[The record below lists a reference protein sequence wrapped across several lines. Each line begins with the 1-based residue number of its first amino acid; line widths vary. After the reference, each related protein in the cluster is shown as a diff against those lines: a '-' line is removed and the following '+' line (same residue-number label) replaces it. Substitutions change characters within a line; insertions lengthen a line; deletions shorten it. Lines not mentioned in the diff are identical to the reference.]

1 VNGLGSRLRLAGIL
15 FASLLLTATPA
26 LAQENEPSAADS
38 PTGWIFRWVNFAIV
52 LGLIVYAFSKAAP
65 HFRGH
70 AEEISQR
77 IAEGNRAREAA
88 ERQRAEAQA
97 KLAGVEQEVAA
108 LRVEAKRGAEA
119 EVQRLRDLARA
130 EAETIEKA
138 AQAEI
143 AAAERA
149 ARLELK
155 NLAARLAIERAETT
169 LRAEMTPESEAVLFG
184 AFVAELEG
192 RAN

>member
-1 VNGLGSRLRLAGIL
+1 VKSLGSGVRLAAIL
-15 FASLLLTATPA
+15 FASLLLTAIPV
-26 LAQENEPSAADS
+26 LAQENKPSAADS
-38 PTGWIFRWVNFAIV
+38 PTGWIFRWVDFAIV
-52 LGLIVYAFSKAAP
+52 LGLIIYGFNKAAP
-65 HFRGH
+65 SFRSR

-77 IAEGNRAREAA
+77 IAEGTRAREAA
-88 ERQRAEAQA
+88 ERQHAEAQA
-97 KLAGVEQEVAA
+97 KLAGVEQEVTA

-119 EVQRLRDLARA
+119 EAQRLRDLARA
-130 EAETIEKA
+130 EAEMIEKA

-155 NLAARLAIERAETT
+155 TLAARLAIERAEAA
-169 LRAEMTPESEAVLFG
+169 LRGEMTPESEAALFG

-192 RAN
+192 GAN

>member
-1 VNGLGSRLRLAGIL
+1 MSGTGSRLRLAGMV
-15 FASLLLTATPA
+15 FAAFLLIAMPA
-26 LAQENEPSAADS
+26 FAQENQSSAANS
-38 PTGWIFRWVNFAIV
+38 STGWIFRWVNFAIV
-52 LGLIVYAFSKAAP
+52 LGLIIYGFRKAAP
-65 HFRGH
+65 SFRNH

-77 IAEGNRAREAA
+77 IAEGTRAREAA

-97 KLAGVEQEVAA
+97 KLAGIEQEVAA

-119 EVQRLRDLARA
+119 EAQRLRELART
-130 EAETIEKA
+130 EAEMIEKA
-138 AQAEI
+138 GQDEI

-155 NLAARLAIERAETT
+155 DLAARLAIERAEAA

-184 AFVAELEG
+184 TFVAELEG